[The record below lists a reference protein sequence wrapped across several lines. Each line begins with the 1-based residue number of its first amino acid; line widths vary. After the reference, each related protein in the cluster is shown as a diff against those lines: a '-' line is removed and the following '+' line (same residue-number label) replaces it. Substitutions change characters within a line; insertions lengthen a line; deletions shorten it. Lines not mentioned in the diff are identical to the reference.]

1 MCGICGILNAD
12 QSETETLALVQGMAA
27 RLSHRG
33 PDGEGFFSRQNC
45 VLGHRRLAIIDLPQG
60 QQPMLS
66 ADGRFVLVFNGEIY
80 NYIEL
85 RKDLQAQGCQ
95 FRTNSDTE
103 VLLQVLMRE
112 GESGLQRIKGMFA
125 FFFLDI
131 AQGNWMLVRDQ
142 FGIKPLYYVEL
153 GGELIF
159 ASEIKA
165 LLSHPKIKP
174 RLDWRALSHYMT
186 FQFCLDHTTLFSN
199 IQKIEPG
206 TFLQGKLGTSGWIA
220 RRYWDTDFSV
230 VEQRNEKDYQEKLRL
245 LMAESARLQVRSDV
259 PVGMY
264 LSGGIDSSIIS
275 ILASRI
281 LPEHAKLFHGKFL
294 EGKSYDESVY
304 AKQIA
309 QQINGEL
316 VEVVPT
322 LSQFIDLF
330 EKMIVAMDEPMAGP
344 GLFPQFCVT
353 KIAAQHVKVLLG
365 GQGADELFGGYVRY
379 LIAYFE
385 QAFKGAIFGTQEEG
399 KFVVQFA
406 TILPNLHVLRDYS
419 SLMQHFWEDGLFGEM
434 DERYFRLIDRS
445 PDHQK
450 MLSKEAAK
458 KMAGYNVFEEFRD
471 LFNHPKTLSYI
482 NKMTHF
488 DLKTLLPAL
497 LHIEDRLSM
506 AFSVETRVPFL
517 DTDVVNFVT
526 QVPPAIKF
534 RDGNLKSL
542 LKKTFAGDLPKGIIE
557 RNDKMGF
564 PVPLTEWMKEAKF
577 REFVHDTLGAAR
589 FKATGIFDNLKV
601 ESLLDS
607 EKAYG
612 RTVWGALCL
621 AQWMQSFNVEV

>member
-12 QSETETLALVQGMAA
+12 RSQAESEALVRTMAA

-33 PDGEGFFSRQNC
+33 PDGEGFFSQQNC
-45 VLGHRRLAIIDLPQG
+45 VLGHRRLAIIDLDNG
-60 QQPMLS
+60 QQPMFS
-66 ADGRFVLVFNGEIY
+66 ADGRFVLIFNGEIY
-80 NYIEL
+80 NYLEL
-85 RKDLQAQGCQ
+85 KKSLEGQGCR

-103 VLLQVLMRE
+103 VLLQVLLRE
-112 GESGLQRIKGMFA
+112 GEAGLQRLKGMFA

-131 AQGNWMLVRDQ
+131 ANGKWMLARDQ
-142 FGIKPLYYVEL
+142 FGIKPLYYVEVD
-153 GGELIF
+153 GELVF

-165 LLSHPKIKP
+165 LLTHPKIKSK
-174 RLDWRALSHYMT
+174 LDWRALSHYMT

-206 TFLQGKLGTSGWIA
+206 TFLQGTLGNTGWIA

-230 VEQRNEKDYQEKLRL
+230 VEQSGEEVYQEKLRH
-245 LMAESARLQVRSDV
+245 LMNESARLQIRSDV

-275 ILASRI
+275 ILASRA
-281 LPEHAKLFHGKFL
+281 LPSPAKLFHGKFL
-294 EGKSYDESVY
+294 EGSAYDESAY
-304 AKQIA
+304 ARQIA
-309 QQINGEL
+309 KQINGEL
-316 VEVVPT
+316 IEVVPT
-322 LSQFIDLF
+322 LSEFIDLF

-353 KIAAQHVKVLLG
+353 QIAAQHVKVLLG

-385 QAFKGAIFGTQEEG
+385 QAFKGAIFGTHEEG
-399 KFVVQFA
+399 KFVVQFS

-434 DERYFRLIDRS
+434 DRRYFRLIDRS

-450 MLSKEAAK
+450 LLSPDAAE
-458 KMAGYNVFEEFRD
+458 KMGGFNVFEEFRN

-506 AFSVETRVPFL
+506 AFSVETRVPYL

-526 QVPPAIKF
+526 QVPPAVKF

-542 LKKTFAGDLPKGIIE
+542 LKKTFEKDLPAGIIN
-557 RNDKMGF
+557 RSDKMGF
-564 PVPLTEWMKEAKF
+564 PVPLTQWMTQPKF
-577 REFVHDTLGAAR
+577 REFVHDTLGASR
-589 FKATGIFDNLKV
+589 FKTSGIFDNLKV
-601 ESLLDS
+601 EAMLDS

-621 AQWMQSFNVEV
+621 AQWMQAFNVET